1 MSLRFGPIL
10 PASHSHPRQK
20 ITNMM
25 DPADIPEE
33 LSEELERLPRVASSH
48 HWVYR
53 LKDCVR
59 WLGGYGRYNPEGTT
73 PPAVS
78 ATREGV
84 GPPGSPETGAHF
96 CLPALQSSLCH
107 SSGPALPC
115 HVQIIIPHWGTN
127 YSYVQ

>member
-78 ATREGV
+78 ATREGI
-84 GPPGSPETGAHF
+84 GPPSSPETGAP
-96 CLPALQSSLCH
+96 CPGI
-107 SSGPALPC
+107 SSGHKDLLSHA
-115 HVQIIIPHWGTN
+115 VSDVAAT
-127 YSYVQ
+127 SAATR